1 MVRNLTILFF
11 IFFIGC
17 EINSEQLIKSERVNF
32 ENIKFNTVSKNLNFS
47 NPQSGIEVNYTKNLI
62 TDWFNNNIKIDGLE
76 GSLNVNVNSIEI
88 NKTREDEYYR
98 FEINLSIEFIEI
110 NKILNKS
117 KIYKVNSSDYGD
129 IQGSF
134 SINDIENLNKNI
146 ILNSLQNI
154 NQKIIKM

>member
-32 ENIKFNTVSKNLNFS
+32 ENVKFNAVSKSLNFK
-47 NPQSGIEVNYTKNLI
+47 NTQSGIDVNYTKNLI
-62 TDWFNNNIKIDGLE
+62 TDWFNNNIKTDGLD
-76 GSLNVNVNSIEI
+76 GTLNVVVNSIDI
-88 NKTREDEYYR
+88 KKTREDEYYR
-98 FEINLSIEFIEI
+98 FEINLSIEFSEI
-110 NKILNKS
+110 NQILNKS
-117 KIYKVNSSDYGD
+117 KTYNVNSLDYGD

-146 ILNSLQNI
+146 ILKSLQNI
-154 NQKIIKM
+154 NKKILQM